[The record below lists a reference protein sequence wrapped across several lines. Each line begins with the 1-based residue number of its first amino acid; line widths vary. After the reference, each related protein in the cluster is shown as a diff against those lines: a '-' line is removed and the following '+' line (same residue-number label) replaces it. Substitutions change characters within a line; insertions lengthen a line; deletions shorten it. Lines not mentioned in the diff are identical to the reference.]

1 MDFNNTGMKRML
13 TLTLFAILFSAV
25 KAQTRINLFRQ
36 SATQKKYLLQQIAA
50 LQAYIGYAKKGY
62 SIAKQGLN
70 TISDIKHGELNL
82 HKDYFNSFKTV
93 NPSIKKYDRIAD
105 IIRLQVNILNVY
117 REASKQVKQS
127 GSFNGE
133 EIRYISGV
141 FERLMDDCTQTIED
155 LIDVTTSGV
164 LEMKDDE
171 RLKRIDALYIEMQD
185 KYTFVKHFSN
195 EAKLLAASRN
205 REQND
210 IQSSRAINGIK
221 N

>member
-1 MDFNNTGMKRML
+1 MDLNNTGMKSLL
-13 TLTLFAILFSAV
+13 TLIIFALLFLEV
-25 KAQTRINLFRQ
+25 KAQTRVNLFRQ

-50 LQAYIGYAKKGY
+50 LHMYIGYAKKGY
-62 SIAKQGLN
+62 SIAKQGLV
-70 TISDIKHGELNL
+70 TISDIKHGEFNL
-82 HKDYFNSFKTV
+82 HKDYFNSVKTV
-93 NPSIKKYDRIAD
+93 NPTVKKYGKIAD
-105 IIRLQVNILNVY
+105 IIRLQVNIVNVY
-117 REASKQVKQS
+117 REAAKPVKQS
-127 GSFNGE
+127 DSFNGE

-164 LEMKDDE
+164 LEMKDDQ
-171 RLKRIDALYIEMQD
+171 RLKRIDALYSEMQD

-195 EAKLLAASRN
+195 EAKLLAASRK

-210 IQSSRAINGIK
+210 IQASRAVNGIK

>member
-1 MDFNNTGMKRML
+1 MDLNNTGMKRLL
-13 TLTLFAILFSAV
+13 TLTLFAILFSEV

-50 LQAYIGYAKKGY
+50 LQVYIGYAKEGY

-93 NPSIKKYDRIAD
+93 NPSIKKYGKIAD
-105 IIRLQVNILNVY
+105 IIRLQVNIVNVY
-117 REASKQVKQS
+117 REAAKQVKQS
-127 GSFNGE
+127 GSLNEE

-155 LIDVTTSGV
+155 LIDVTTSGL

-171 RLKRIDALYIEMQD
+171 RLKRIDALYSGMQD

-195 EAKLLAASRN
+195 EAKLLAASRK

-210 IQSSRAINGIK
+210 IQTSRAINGIR